1 MCVCPKSFGPICVLP
16 QHHTQNSWHSWRKKL
31 QHSPACSWHMVAK
44 RSRQS
49 KAPKQTHTHT
59 HQEDP
64 RTPCT
69 LCRAD
74 EHVHVIT
81 EEKKRK
87 KHIVCTVNVHTEP
100 TEQKRSRCTKNSRSR
115 LVWSQ
120 ITKRYA
126 WHTYAHIEDRNTR
139 SCDARV
145 HEWDSGWGDVEGR
158 GGGHAI
164 GKDHG
169 STWGQSDKVLIQ
181 SSNIL

>member
-1 MCVCPKSFGPICVLP
+1 MQNLLGLSPYVSICVCVCVLYICVCVQSPLVLYASYP
-16 QHHTQNSWHSWRKKL
+16 NTTHRIPDIPGGRNYSTHQPAHGIWWPNDQDKVRHQNK
-31 QHSPACSWHMVAK
+31 
-44 RSRQS
+44 
-49 KAPKQTHTHT
+49 HTHT

-115 LVWSQ
+115 LV
-120 ITKRYA
+120 
-126 WHTYAHIEDRNTR
+126 
-139 SCDARV
+139 
-145 HEWDSGWGDVEGR
+145 
-158 GGGHAI
+158 
-164 GKDHG
+164 
-169 STWGQSDKVLIQ
+169 
-181 SSNIL
+181 